1 MNAIAYEG
9 MLERLVGFSVV
20 EHPVTLDCLLQSAT
34 FSYRIVCML
43 SIDHVLESM

>member
-9 MLERLVGFSVV
+9 MLERLGFSVV
-20 EHPVTLDCLLQSAT
+20 KHPVMLDCLLQSAT
-34 FSYRIVCML
+34 FSDRKVCML